1 VKGKAAK
8 RVPKALRK
16 DFSPL
21 WKNCLMLK
29 NVPEIKAALW
39 EVLGKGRGGHYMYV
53 PGEQKQTFSSLVL
66 ELPGSIR
73 IILTML

>member
-1 VKGKAAK
+1 MKGKAAK

-21 WKNCLMLK
+21 WKCLMLK

-39 EVLGKGRGGHYMYV
+39 EVLGKCRGGHYMYV
-53 PGEQKQTFSSLVL
+53 PGEQKQAFFHLWC
-66 ELPGSIR
+66 
-73 IILTML
+73 